1 MSRLLYFKYKNDNLD
16 GYPLM
21 QRFTLLHDGSDQ
33 GWQAAYLAFH
43 IAAQL
48 GAPLF
53 ALLVGSA
60 SDEKI
65 LARNASQVEV
75 GGRAAG
81 LVIKTRLVTEFSVDI
96 VEENVADSDGL
107 FVPRRLIPDEET
119 AARFLEASSCP
130 LWIVSKEAEM
140 HKMAVLV
147 DDLAADKAL
156 ITFTATLSNR
166 LQQSLTGL
174 VRKDEIALTSDTD
187 ESISWLPLED
197 FSPAEIN
204 ATLNQLGAGLLFL
217 PLSRLSLVHELS
229 LNCVIYPAMQDA

>member
-1 MSRLLYFKYKNDNLD
+1 MSHLLYFKYKNENLD

-81 LVIKTRLVTEFSVDI
+81 LVIETRLVTEFSVDV

-107 FVPRRLIPDEET
+107 FIPRRLIPNKET
-119 AARFLEASSCP
+119 AVRFLEVLSCP

-140 HKMAVLV
+140 NEMAVLV
-147 DDLAADKAL
+147 DGFIANKAL
-156 ITFTATLSNR
+156 ITFTTALSHR
-166 LQQSLTGL
+166 LQQPLTGL
-174 VRKDEIALTSDTD
+174 ARKDEFALATDTD
-187 ESISWLPLED
+187 KVISWLPLAS
-197 FSPAEIN
+197 FSPVEIN
-204 ATLNQLGAGLLFL
+204 ATLNQLGASLLFL
-217 PLSRLSLVHELS
+217 PVSKLSLVSELS
-229 LNCVIYPAMQDA
+229 TNCVVYPAG